1 MARDPIEKKPLYH
14 YRPGSLILSLGFAG
28 CNLRCPFCQNWHI
41 SQQTGVPGR
50 RLSPQDVVAL
60 AGEEDGGGGSKP
72 SLKQSFKQIAYTYS
86 EPLVHPEF
94 LLDCMAAAR
103 EAGIANV
110 LVSNGCIDSEA
121 AGDIL
126 ALTDAANIDLKCF
139 SEDTYKRILGGDL
152 GTVLDFIRET
162 RRRGV
167 HLEIT
172 TLIVP
177 GLNDG
182 PEETGACAEFIAGL
196 SRTIPWH
203 LSAYHPDYRWDAP
216 PTEPAALFQTA
227 RRARQGLSYVYTG
240 NVSGESA
247 GESGTVRFDDTP
259 CPHCGRLLVR
269 RRGYR
274 IDTGGLRLQTG
285 EPAYH
290 CAHCGGPAP
299 IRAN

>member
-14 YRPGSLILSLGFAG
+14 YRPGSFILSLGFAG

-41 SQQTGVPGR
+41 SQKTDVPGR
-50 RLSPQDVVAL
+50 RFSPQEIVAAHE
-60 AGEEDGGGGSKP
+60 AGENAGGP
-72 SLKQSFKQIAYTYS
+72 KQIAYTYS

-94 LLDCMAAAR
+94 LLDCMAAAH

-110 LVSNGCIDSEA
+110 LVTNGCVGSEA

-126 ALTDAANIDLKCF
+126 SLTDAVNIDLKCF
-139 SEDTYKRILGGDL
+139 SEDTYTRILGGDL

-162 RRRGV
+162 WNRGI
-167 HLEIT
+167 HLELT

-177 GLNDG
+177 GLNDSPG
-182 PEETGACAEFIAGL
+182 ETGACAEFIAGL

-216 PTEPAALFQTA
+216 PTDPSSLFQIA

-240 NVSGESA
+240 NVPSESSE
-247 GESGTVRFDDTP
+247 ESGRLRFNDTP
-259 CPHCGRLLVR
+259 CPHCGQTLVQ
-269 RRGYR
+269 RRGCR
-274 IDTGGLRLQTG
+274 IGTEGLRLQSG
-285 EPAYH
+285 ESGDAYH
-290 CAHCGGPAP
+290 CARCGKAVP
-299 IRAN
+299 IISN